1 MSLPWRERITTF
13 IVNPE
18 SARISDIVR
27 LASELSEARYG
38 LTLISHMRYK
48 IGGETEEA
56 EMARKTLAKIDEV

>member
-1 MSLPWRERITTF
+1 MSLPWREKIGTF

-18 SARISDIVR
+18 SARINDIIR
-27 LASELSEARYG
+27 LASELSEVRYM
-38 LTLISHMRYK
+38 LTLISQMRYK